1 MLKHPYISIQCEDG
15 SVSYGGNQ
23 SWLPTPA
30 ERSFGCGFIAAADI
44 LRYLKEREKLN
55 SRESDSEKS
64 DSEKPDSGKADSE
77 KLDSEK
83 LDSEEMRFERVNSG
97 KTSLTKK
104 QYLEDMLLLSGDF
117 PVRGKLGITGF
128 GLARRMNR
136 LFRRE
141 GLPYRAKWSIGKKR
155 LLRRLSEML
164 DADIP
169 VLLSAGPG
177 FFHKEGRLALY
188 TSEGGGFRKTNSMRD
203 HYVTVTGR
211 IRMKVAAGNALESAE
226 NCAAENA
233 VAGLSEEE
241 TLYRISSWGGEYYIR
256 EREYLDYAAQYDN
269 FLFSNILYIRRTE

>member
-44 LRYLKEREKLN
+44 LRYLMEREELN
-55 SRESDSEKS
+55 SD
-64 DSEKPDSGKADSE
+64 KPP
-77 KLDSEK
+77 
-83 LDSEEMRFERVNSG
+83 
-97 KTSLTKK
+97 LTKK
-104 QYLEDMLLLSGDF
+104 QYLEDMLLLSKDF

-136 LFRRE
+136 LFRRN
-141 GLPYRAKWSIGKKR
+141 GLPYRSKWSIGKKR
-155 LLRRLSEML
+155 LLRRLPEML

-177 FFHKEGRLALY
+177 FFHKEERLALY
-188 TSEGGGFRKTNSMRD
+188 TPEGGVYKKSNSMRD

-211 IRMKVAAGNALESAE
+211 ITGKAAAGNPAASAGKRAAGNAVGSVGEK
-226 NCAAENA
+226 AAGDT
-233 VAGLSEEE
+233 AGNVTEDEI
-241 TLYRISSWGGEYYIR
+241 LYRISSWGSEYYIR
-256 EREYLDYAAQYDN
+256 EQEYLDYVKKYDN
-269 FLFSNILYIRRTE
+269 FLFSSILYIRRNG